1 MSFPVT
7 VESIAIQRFFL
18 DSAGGALIPGPRRQR
33 VFTLLRWLIAG
44 VLALA
49 TASAMARP
57 IALEDINRL
66 EELSGPRLSPDGSAV
81 AYTLSTRNLDS
92 DASVSDIWV
101 VRWSDGQRRK
111 LTDTAFNSEWQAQ
124 WRPDGKALAF
134 LSDDTADDSTQIKLV
149 AATGGK
155 PRTLSR
161 MPGGVEDFVWA
172 PDGKR
177 IALIATDPAP
187 VAGKDSRGEDRP
199 ASPIEIDR
207 FLFKEDGRDYLAA
220 QRLRLYILDV
230 ASGRTTVLSGAD
242 EDVWLPSW
250 SPDGKSIAF
259 VAKRGAD
266 PDRTIDFDVYVM
278 APQAGA
284 PARRISRLKGA
295 DSDPYWESRPDWSPD
310 SRKLVWL
317 QSGDDKWVNYE
328 PWQLVVA
335 DLDSGELSTPGRID
349 RSFYQPRWSAD
360 GQSLYALIE
369 QPEHTWLA
377 RIDLASDRIDYLSS
391 GNRVAYEYDIAA
403 NGRIALLQSDE
414 QTPGAIYALPGEP
427 RLLSGHN
434 EWLREVELR
443 ESSDLVVQGAD
454 GTEVHAML
462 TTPAGYDGKSPLPT
476 IVRLHGGPVYQFS
489 HEFMYDWQLYAAHG
503 YAVLGINPRGSSG
516 RGFDFAR
523 AIYADWGN
531 LDVKDVLAVVDH
543 AIAIGVADPK
553 RLGVGGRSYGGILTN
568 YVIASDPRF
577 AAAVSEAGSSNMFG
591 MYGVDQYS
599 ASYEIELGTPWNN
612 TDAYMRVSYPFFHVD
627 RIVTPTLF
635 MCLQS
640 DFNVPCAGA
649 EQMYQAL
656 RSTGVAT
663 RLILYPGQNH
673 QPTVPSYLY
682 HRQKLHLAWYDKY
695 LGKP

>member
-1 MSFPVT
+1 M
-7 VESIAIQRFFL
+7 RFL
-18 DSAGGALIPGPRRQR
+18 TSGALIEARRLTRHGLVGVGLPASDQQHLI
-33 VFTLLRWLIAG
+33 TPLRFLIAG

-49 TASAMARP
+49 AAGAVARP
-57 IALEDINRL
+57 IALDDINRL
-66 EELSGPRLSPDGSAV
+66 EDISGPRLSPDGSVV
-81 AYTLSTRNLDS
+81 AYSLSTRNLDS

-101 VRWSDGQRRK
+101 VRWSDGKRRK
-111 LTDTAFNSEWQAQ
+111 LTDTAFNSEWQPQ

-149 AATGGK
+149 PATGGK
-155 PRTLSR
+155 LRTLSR

-177 IALIATDPAP
+177 IALIATDPLP

-199 ASPIEIDR
+199 APPIEIDR

-220 QRLRLYILDV
+220 QRLRLYILDI

-259 VAKRGAD
+259 VAKRNAD
-266 PDRTIDFDVYVM
+266 PDRTIDFDIYVM

-284 PARRISRLKGA
+284 SARRISRLKGA

-328 PWQLVVA
+328 PWQMVVA

-349 RSFYQPRWSAD
+349 RAFYHPRWSPD
-360 GQSLYALIE
+360 GKSLYALIE
-369 QPEHTWLA
+369 QPENTWLA
-377 RIDLASDRIDYLSS
+377 KIDPASDRIDYLSS
-391 GNRVAYEYDIAA
+391 GKAFAYQYDIAA
-403 NGRIALLQSDE
+403 NGRIALLQGDE
-414 QTPGAIYALPGEP
+414 QTPHAIYAFEGEP
-427 RLLSGHN
+427 RRLSAHN

-443 ESSDLVVQGAD
+443 ESSDLVVRGND
-454 GTEVHAML
+454 GTEIHAML

-489 HEFMYDWQLYAAHG
+489 HEFMYDWQLYAARG
-503 YAVLGINPRGSSG
+503 YAVIGVNPRGSSG

-543 AIAIGVADPK
+543 AIATGVADPK

-577 AAAVSEAGSSNMFG
+577 TAAVSEAGSSNMFG

-612 TDAYMRVSYPFFHVD
+612 TDAYLRVSYPFFHVD

-640 DFNVPCAGA
+640 DFNVPCAGS

-682 HRQKLHLAWYDKY
+682 HRQKLHLAWYDRY